1 MKPRSSRFSKQSKS
15 ATTEVANENV
25 SIDYDDM
32 TFSDIGSNVIA
43 PTSSSRKSQKL
54 TDNSS
59 LKTLNVVE
67 IGRLMDINRE
77 LTQAT
82 AIDETNRGF
91 KLLQKFGYQS
101 SQGGLGKLNTGLAVP
116 LTVEKRDVN
125 DRAGLGVTEVKKR
138 KLDKLVAKETLEA
151 VERDQIVRTFK
162 TELQLQQ
169 RATATQRNLAAARRS
184 VYELDF
190 RSGRTENILW
200 PENMKPDASLDE
212 IITSEPSSS
221 TIQDYSTQLD
231 ECTAYLKEIYH
242 FCMYCGIQ
250 FDNREE
256 FELGC
261 PGPQEDDH

>member
-1 MKPRSSRFSKQSKS
+1 MKPRSSRFSRQSKS
-15 ATTEVANENV
+15 AATEVANENV

-32 TFSDIGSNVIA
+32 TFSDIVSNVVA

-54 TDNSS
+54 IDNSS
-59 LKTLNVVE
+59 LKTLNVAE
-67 IGRLMDINRE
+67 IGRLMDVNRE

-116 LTVEKRDVN
+116 LTVEKRDAN

-138 KLDKLVAKETLEA
+138 KLDKLLAIETIQA
-151 VERDQIVRTFK
+151 VEREQIARTFK

-169 RATATQRNLAAARRS
+169 RATATQRNLEAARRS
-184 VYELDF
+184 VYELDC
-190 RSGRTENILW
+190 RSGITENILW
-200 PENMKPDASLDE
+200 PEYTKPDTSLDE
-212 IITSEPSSS
+212 TIISEPSSS

-231 ECTAYLKEIYH
+231 ECTAYLKEVYH
-242 FCMYCGIQ
+242 FCMFCGIQ

-256 FELGC
+256 FEQGC
-261 PGPQEDDH
+261 PGPHEEDH